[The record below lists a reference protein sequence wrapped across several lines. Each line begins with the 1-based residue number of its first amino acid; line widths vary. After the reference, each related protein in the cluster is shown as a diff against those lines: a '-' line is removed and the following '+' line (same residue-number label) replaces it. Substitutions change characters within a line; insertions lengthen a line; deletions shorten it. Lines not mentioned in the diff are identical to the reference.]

1 MIKLN
6 KTTAIIRARL
16 GSERFPNK
24 VLSLIGGKPALQILI
39 DRVKQADIHDIIL
52 LTTCE
57 PEDFRLYEF
66 ALDNDIQCF
75 RRNNKVVFKT
85 YEAATSNK
93 TDIIVDIT
101 ADCPF
106 IDHYRINELLE
117 VQSSTDADYTSNIF
131 PRHLPIGFDI
141 QVYKT
146 SALKRAQSKITKME
160 HHNHSGWNILNYC
173 QDLKMYHIPVLKGFN
188 LSDWRIVLD
197 YPEDLILL
205 NKIYDHFQRYD
216 MTQWEIID
224 FLKLNPELLE
234 INKNCKQKNPDEG

>member
-1 MIKLN
+1 MLKL
-6 KTTAIIRARL
+6 KTAIVRARL

-39 DRVKQADIHDIIL
+39 DRVGKADINDIIL
-52 LTTCE
+52 LTTCK
-57 PEDFRLYEF
+57 PEDDRLHLF
-66 ALDNDIQCF
+66 AKDNGIKCF
-75 RRNNKVVFKT
+75 RSDDKVVFKT
-85 YEAATSNK
+85 YEAAISNK

-106 IDHYRINELLE
+106 IDYKQINRMLELIE
-117 VQSSTDADYTSNIF
+117 IKDADYISNIQ
-131 PRHLPIGFDI
+131 PRNLPIGFDI

-146 SALKRAQSKITKME
+146 SALEQAVKKITNRN
-160 HHNHSGWNILNYC
+160 HYNHSGWNILNYC
-173 QDLKMYHIPVLKGFN
+173 NDLKLVH
-188 LSDWRIVLD
+188 LSAECNHPNWRVVLD

-205 NKIYDHFQRYD
+205 NKIYDHFKSYD

-224 FLKLNPELLE
+224 FLKKNRDLLE

>member
-39 DRVKQADIHDIIL
+39 DRVKKADIHDIIL

-57 PEDFRLYEF
+57 PEDDRLYLF
-66 ALDNDIQCF
+66 AVDNGIQCL
-75 RRNNKVVFKT
+75 RSDYNVLFKT
-85 YEAATSNK
+85 YDTAISNK

-106 IDHYRINELLE
+106 IDNRIINELLE
-117 VQSSTDADYTSNIF
+117 IQNIEDADYVSNIF

-146 SALKRAQSKITKME
+146 TALKQAIKKITKKN
-160 HHNHSGWNILNYC
+160 HYNHSGWNILNYC
-173 QDLKMYHIPVLKGFN
+173 KDLFIIN
-188 LSDWRIVLD
+188 LPIEPFYNYSDWRVVLD

-224 FLKLNPELLE
+224 FIKANPELLE